1 MEEQTGGTKP
11 IKCRGD
17 QKRQKYGSD
26 GAGFSTGDLPIGN
39 LDAPPHSEDEDSHIS
54 TSEDS
59 GSSGEERRLSGLAE
73 SLQILTKSLLT
84 AEMEIFKAT
93 EFIRLEEERRR
104 LESEVEMT
112 SMLLQCQLQ
121 IASFLS
127 AMVSPNIRKR
137 KRVQEEDP
145 SSSVTLE
152 RNRALLLSM
161 LQLNMF
167 TF

>member
-11 IKCRGD
+11 IKCRDD

-39 LDAPPHSEDEDSHIS
+39 SDTPHSEDEGSHIS

-59 GSSGEERRLSGLAE
+59 GSSGEETRLSGLAE

-93 EFIRLEEERRR
+93 EVMRLEEEKRR
-104 LESEVEMT
+104 LESEAEMT
-112 SMLLQCQLQ
+112 RMLLQCQLQ

-127 AMVSPNIRKR
+127 ARESPNNRKR
-137 KRVQEEDP
+137 KRVKEEDP
-145 SSSVTLE
+145 SSSVFLE
-152 RNRALLLSM
+152 R
-161 LQLNMF
+161 
-167 TF
+167 